1 MELLSTMFAPPRRPR
16 AMFAHDHPADNPP
29 ALADLAA
36 QLASYVRD
44 AAAAGTP
51 APRLQPPSPW
61 LLRPGSGPATSGTR
75 PPPAPRPPGRTRPLA
90 TPPGPRPRRPDA
102 LLRPARHRRRW
113 PNRDSRRRP
122 HLRAPPRAAR

>member
-51 APRLQPPSPW
+51 VHQAERALWQRL
-61 LLRPGSGPATSGTR
+61 
-75 PPPAPRPPGRTRPLA
+75 LA
-90 TPPGPRPRRPDA
+90 LG
-102 LLRPARHRRRW
+102 
-113 PNRDSRRRP
+113 
-122 HLRAPPRAAR
+122 RAALTHFFALQGTGDVGPTVTLADGHTFARLPEQQ